1 MTRRI
6 TLFISVDTEEDNW
19 LPARTDIS
27 TENIR
32 ELHRLEAFLERMGAR
47 ATYLTTYQAAS
58 RPWAAAILRDIHD
71 TGRSEVGAHLHPWNT
86 PPTDAEEYASVT
98 MTKNLPYQ
106 LQLEKIER
114 LTAALQSAL
123 GERPVSFRAGRY
135 GLGAETVRALL
146 ETGYRVDCSVTP
158 MIDHRQADN
167 GPDFR
172 KAPLASY
179 TLDGEGDVR
188 TPIADGPLLEVPA
201 SLGFPKGPFELWRR
215 LEALLAAPA
224 LRPTRALGIAG
235 RLGLPR
241 KIFMSPEFSSASEML
256 ALSAG
261 LMEHGLSHLQMSFHS
276 PSLRPGLTPYVR
288 DSAALD
294 RFYGTIESY
303 VEGLTGIAEV
313 EFGIL
318 REARARLVD
327 ATREAAPA
335 VSRASRDSG
344 PV

>member
-1 MTRRI
+1 MSQRI

-27 TENIR
+27 TDNIH
-32 ELHRLEAFLERMGAR
+32 ELPRLEAFLERMGAR
-47 ATYLTTYQAAS
+47 ATYLTTYQVAS
-58 RPWAAAILRDIHD
+58 RPWAAAILREIHD
-71 TGRSEVGAHLHPWNT
+71 AGRSEVGAHLHPWNT
-86 PPTDAEEYASVT
+86 PPADAEEYASVT
-98 MTKNLPYQ
+98 MTKNLPYR

-114 LTAALQSAL
+114 LTAELESTL

-135 GLGAETVRALL
+135 GLGADTVRALL
-146 ETGYRVDCSVTP
+146 QTGYRVDCSVTP
-158 MIDHRQADN
+158 MIDHRRADN

-179 TLDGEGDVR
+179 TLDGQGDVR

-201 SLGFPKGPFELWRR
+201 SLGFPKGPYELWRR
-215 LEALLAAPA
+215 LEAFLAAPA
-224 LRPTRALGIAG
+224 LRPTRVLGIAG

-261 LMEHGLSHLQMSFHS
+261 LIEHGVSHLQMSFHS
-276 PSLRPGLTPYVR
+276 PSLRPGLTPYVK

-294 RFYGTIESY
+294 RFYGTIDSY
-303 VEGLTGIAEV
+303 LEGLAGIADV
-313 EFGIL
+313 ELGIL
-318 REARARLVD
+318 REARALLID
-327 ATREAAPA
+327 SALGAATAD
-335 VSRASRDSG
+335 SRAPGDRGSR
-344 PV
+344 